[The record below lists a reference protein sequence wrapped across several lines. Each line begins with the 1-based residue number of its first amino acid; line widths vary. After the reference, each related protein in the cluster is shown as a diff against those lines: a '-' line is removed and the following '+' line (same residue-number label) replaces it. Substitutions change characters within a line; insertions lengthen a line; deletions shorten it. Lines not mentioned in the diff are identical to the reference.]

1 MFICVCNAITERQV
15 RDAVATGARSLSD
28 LRRKLGVA
36 TACGRC
42 ARMALEYLREGS
54 SAGDSF
60 SPYMHAQEIRRS
72 GGYRLA
78 AHA

>member
-28 LRRKLGVA
+28 LRCKLGVA

-54 SAGDSF
+54 SGDSF
-60 SPYMHAQEIRRS
+60 SPYMYAQEVRRS
-72 GGYRLA
+72 EGYRLA
-78 AHA
+78 AHG